1 MKIVILFTDG
11 TKFDDNGRGYEFIYF
26 WSDSEQRN
34 IDNEEYFHKFKQ
46 FPTEHAKE
54 EIIKQMEEDFE
65 KEVLDIYPYSD

>member
-1 MKIVILFTDG
+1 MKIVIIF
-11 TKFDDNGRGYEFIYF
+11 KNGSRYGQNGGYEFNYF

-54 EIIKQMEEDFE
+54 EIIKQMEEDFGR
-65 KEVLDIYPYSD
+65 EVLDIYPYSD